1 MFGLRPLCSETI
13 LLVIIISI
21 SQTVV
26 SDSAGG
32 HGHHHHE
39 HHGKSESK
47 NSYGKSLS
55 NIADIDYQ
63 MYHVLQSIPLAI
75 QEARESLS
83 QSTRETNV
91 DKTIVGLACLAGAVS
106 GGLDVTSG
114 ATSGPTLGSSLGFA
128 AQHSWGYGYWAPFL
142 LDLQDLD
149 PGCGVEDFNEV
160 LSQYSFVTSLY
171 SVYDSNVGQG
181 AYSSGHPDDRPEL
194 RAYYMGEFGRKA
206 KLALHCI
213 ISQAGSDSSAA
224 KVGTLIDKYVSMG
237 LERLSMTS
245 SLMS

>member
-1 MFGLRPLCSETI
+1 MHSEAV
-13 LLVIIISI
+13 LVIIFSI
-21 SQTVV
+21 TQTFIC
-26 SDSAGG
+26 DSTGG
-32 HGHHHHE
+32 HGHHHD
-39 HHGKSESK
+39 HHGKTSSNHIHDK
-47 NSYGKSLS
+47 KGKSLS

-106 GGLDVTSG
+106 GGLDVTSS

-128 AQHSWGYGYWAPFL
+128 AQHAWGYGYWAPFL

-149 PGCGVEDFNEV
+149 PGCGVENFNEV

>member
-1 MFGLRPLCSETI
+1 MHSEAV
-13 LLVIIISI
+13 LVIIFSI
-21 SQTVV
+21 TQTFIC
-26 SDSAGG
+26 DSTGG
-32 HGHHHHE
+32 HGHHHD
-39 HHGKSESK
+39 HHGKTSSNHIHDVK
-47 NSYGKSLS
+47 GKSLS

-106 GGLDVTSG
+106 GGLDVTSS

-128 AQHSWGYGYWAPFL
+128 AQHAWGYGYWAPFL

-213 ISQAGSDSSAA
+213 VSQVNNFSSRDCSYFFPEI
-224 KVGTLIDKYVSMG
+224 TFHENIFR
-237 LERLSMTS
+237 LEVIHL
-245 SLMS
+245 LPKLEL